1 LDPRLRSLAHG
12 SEHSRKG
19 LPNIST
25 AMSTEGLHV
34 LTDAQQK
41 ATKEAFAAYDKKGES
56 QIKVGDITPAMKKLG
71 HNITPEFLEK
81 WEDDIDADGTG
92 FVEYEE
98 FSILVRRK
106 IQEDEDERELKE
118 IFRVLDKEKKGEVN
132 TNELRWILKSL
143 GDELTEEEIDDMI
156 ADVDTDGSGWVD
168 YDEFSKLMM
177 G

>member
-1 LDPRLRSLAHG
+1 MG
-12 SEHSRKG
+12 ITGTEHQHYPG
-19 LPNIST
+19 LPQHNT
-25 AMSTEGLHV
+25 AMAP
-34 LTDAQQK
+34 TDAQQK
-41 ATKEAFAAYDKKGES
+41 AVKDAFGQFDKKSEG
-56 QIKVGDITPAMKKLG
+56 QIKVGDIGSAMKKMG

-81 WEDDIDADGTG
+81 WEEDIDQDGTG
-92 FVEYEE
+92 YVEFEE
-98 FSILVRRK
+98 FETLVRRK

-132 TNELRWILKSL
+132 TSELRWILKSL
-143 GDELTEEEIDDMI
+143 GDDLTEEDIDDMI

>member
-1 LDPRLRSLAHG
+1 MS
-12 SEHSRKG
+12 
-19 LPNIST
+19 
-25 AMSTEGLHV
+25 STEGLIA

-41 ATKEAFAAYDKKGES
+41 AAKDAFGAYDKRGDS
-56 QIKVGDITPAMKKLG
+56 QIKVGDIGSAMKKMG

-81 WEDDIDADGTG
+81 WEEDIDQDGTG
-92 FVEYEE
+92 FIGFDE
-98 FSILVRRK
+98 FIILARRK

-118 IFRVLDKEKKGEVN
+118 IFRVLDKEKRGEVN
-132 TNELRWILKSL
+132 TSELRWILKSL
-143 GDELTEEEIDDMI
+143 GDDLTEDDIDDMI